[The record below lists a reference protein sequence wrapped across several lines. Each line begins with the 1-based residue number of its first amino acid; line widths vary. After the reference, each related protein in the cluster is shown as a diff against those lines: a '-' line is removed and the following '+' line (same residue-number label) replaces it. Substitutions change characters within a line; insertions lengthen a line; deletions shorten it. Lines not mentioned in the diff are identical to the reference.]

1 MHEPQIM
8 GPIMVLSVRIEIFA
22 QQLLKEEYNTKR
34 PEDRTHK
41 GRLTQGVETFLGSK
55 DFIEY

>member
-1 MHEPQIM
+1 M

-41 GRLTQGVETFLGSK
+41 GRLAQGVETFLGSK
-55 DFIEY
+55 DFIKY